1 MMINEVL
8 QEKLKLLP
16 TKSGVYLMKNKQKQI
31 IYVGKA
37 INLKIVCDN
46 IFNRVEIIQQKQ
58 LLWCHI

>member
-16 TKSGVYLMKNKQKQI
+16 TKSGIYLMKNKQKQI

-37 INLKIVCDN
+37 IKKSCAT
-46 IFNRVEIIQQKQ
+46 IFSIE
-58 LLWCHI
+58 

>member
-1 MMINEVL
+1 MMINEIL

-37 INLKIVCDN
+37 INLKKLIT
-46 IFNRVEIIQQKQ
+46 
-58 LLWCHI
+58 L

>member
-31 IYVGKA
+31 YM
-37 INLKIVCDN
+37 
-46 IFNRVEIIQQKQ
+46 
-58 LLWCHI
+58 

>member
-1 MMINEVL
+1 MMINEIL

-58 LLWCHI
+58 LLWCRI

>member
-37 INLKIVCDN
+37 INLKKSCAT
-46 IFNRVEIIQQKQ
+46 IFSIE
-58 LLWCHI
+58 

>member
-1 MMINEVL
+1 MMIKETL

-37 INLKIVCDN
+37 INLKKSCAT
-46 IFNRVEIIQQKQ
+46 IFSIK
-58 LLWCHI
+58 